1 MDGRIVKWGQVYRS
15 GRLVKLSDNDVARL
29 DQLGIRTVVNLLT
42 ESDREAY
49 GSDRLPAGA
58 GRPNSSKTLVI

>member
-15 GRLVKLSDNDVARL
+15 GRLVKLSDNEVARL

-49 GSDRLPAGA
+49 GGDRLPAGA
-58 GRPNSSKTLVI
+58 GVALNHDDDQ